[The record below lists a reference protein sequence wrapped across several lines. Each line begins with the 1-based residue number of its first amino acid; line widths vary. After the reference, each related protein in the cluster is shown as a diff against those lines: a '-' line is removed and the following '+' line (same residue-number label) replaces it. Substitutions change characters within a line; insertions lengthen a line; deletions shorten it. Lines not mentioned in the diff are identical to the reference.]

1 MESLEKIISIT
12 VLSASK
18 SGQAT
23 ETLDD
28 GEIER
33 VVCYSSSN
41 DGNHNNTSMVRA
53 EIVSN
58 GKQIASMQPVDHF
71 RSRNVK
77 VEEDGKPIPNVA
89 GRKVQIVVVADEN
102 FTADTSF
109 DFVFIYKNNNSNC
122 QS

>member
-12 VLSASK
+12 VLGASK

-41 DGNHNNTSMVRA
+41 DDNHNNTSMVRA